1 VIERAIEKALV
12 RFFESE
18 RGERLL
24 GSIVIKA
31 VNQALTR
38 EIRFEDSKENRGR
51 VVEKT
56 ETWNILD
63 WLVKYFPYM
72 EGALRG
78 CQSDAAQARNRAS
91 EVKQALHG
99 LTMAFSRVAI
109 LPQAPETGRDK
120 VLEHADVKLLG

>member
-1 VIERAIEKALV
+1 M
-12 RFFESE
+12 
-18 RGERLL
+18 
-24 GSIVIKA
+24 IKA